1 MNLKIVKKKFKQQ
14 TIWEWMKF
22 NNHKKIVIYM
32 IIKAKKKKKMELEI
46 LYSVNTD
53 FEIKRI

>member
-32 IIKAKKKKKMELEI
+32 IIKNKKKKKMELEI